1 MALTTAQAVEKAIR
15 IAQDAV
21 KADEAGTLEEAIA
34 LYTQSVDLISL
45 GLQNQSASEEVDNTV
60 LHKYKKLYADRIDE
74 LRRSLLA
81 DAAAE
86 SAAAATDGLPPN
98 SPSDFVP
105 GAPASATDWANGGG
119 AGSSFSF
126 DENNASLAVCNF
138 LPVALLFRL

>member
-74 LRRSLLA
+74 LRHSLLA
-81 DAAAE
+81 DVPGSRPFPGESWHLQFFLDSRASIAP
-86 SAAAATDGLPPN
+86 SAAV
-98 SPSDFVP
+98 S
-105 GAPASATDWANGGG
+105 
-119 AGSSFSF
+119 
-126 DENNASLAVCNF
+126 
-138 LPVALLFRL
+138 